1 MPTSTPGKCN
11 DRGFTLVELA
21 VVLLVLGLVVWIV
34 APRFASIGGRD
45 RGAVF
50 RDFAAGSEAAFDL
63 ALFEK
68 REVRLVIDPR
78 AGTYAFQTVGREAE
92 ASPPREIGDGLS
104 ITGVQVDGEERP
116 PDMATEIRY
125 RAGGR
130 VPTARIYFSEKGRNR
145 EGAKWTLKINPFDGS
160 VEVIEGHHQA

>member
-1 MPTSTPGKCN
+1 MPTSTPGTPS

-21 VVLLVLGLVVWIV
+21 VVLLVLGLTVWLV
-34 APRFASIGGRD
+34 APRLASIGGRD
-45 RGAVF
+45 RDAVF
-50 RDFAAGSEAAFDL
+50 RDFAAGSEGAFDL

-78 AGTYAFQTVGREAE
+78 AGTYVFMAAGAAEEANR
-92 ASPPREIGDGLS
+92 PREIGDGLA

-130 VPTARIYFSEKGRNR
+130 VPTARIFFR
-145 EGAKWTLKINPFDGS
+145 ERRGGGEGPEWTLKINPFDGS
-160 VEVIEGHHQA
+160 VDVIEGHQVA